1 MTNPTQ
7 GQGVNPEAVI
17 DHLGRQIGALS
28 AQLAVRDVAL
38 EERDA
43 ALAQAQERIAQL
55 EEQAAN
61 PPAPPT
67 EGLGAPTLPPPAGK
81 DEVPSDD
88 LPTSHIPMPP
98 AAKKSGTP

>member
-1 MTNPTQ
+1 VTNHAQQ
-7 GQGVNPEAVI
+7 GQGVDPQAVI

-28 AQLAVRDVAL
+28 AQLAMRDVAL
-38 EERDA
+38 EE
-43 ALAQAQERIAQL
+43 AQERINFL

-67 EGLGAPTLPPPAGK
+67 EGLGAPELPPPAGK
-81 DEVPSDD
+81 DEPFSDD

-98 AAKKSGTP
+98 AKKSGTP

>member
-1 MTNPTQ
+1 MSNHTQQ
-7 GQGVNPEAVI
+7 GQGVDPQAVI

-28 AQLAVRDVAL
+28 AQLAMRDVAL
-38 EERDA
+38 EE
-43 ALAQAQERIAQL
+43 AQERISFL

-61 PPAPPT
+61 PPAPPA

-81 DEVPSDD
+81 DELPSDE

-98 AAKKSGTP
+98 AKANGPK

>member
-1 MTNPTQ
+1 VTNPTQ
-7 GQGVNPEAVI
+7 GQGVDPQAVI

-28 AQLAVRDVAL
+28 AQLAMRDVAL

-43 ALAQAQERIAQL
+43 RITFL

-67 EGLGAPTLPPPAGK
+67 EGLGAPELPPPAN
-81 DEVPSDD
+81 ED

-98 AAKKSGTP
+98 AKKNGTP